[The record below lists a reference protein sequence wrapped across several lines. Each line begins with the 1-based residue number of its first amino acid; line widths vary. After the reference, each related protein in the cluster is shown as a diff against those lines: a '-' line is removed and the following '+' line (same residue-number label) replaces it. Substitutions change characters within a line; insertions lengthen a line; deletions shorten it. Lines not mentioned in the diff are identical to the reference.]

1 MQSRL
6 ISIGLAASL
15 IAASA
20 LPCLA
25 EPARAMG
32 KGHHKW
38 LSTDASV
45 ARMARR
51 YRNDAEDHYGQR
63 SYSISVGN
71 PAFPDRFAYWP
82 NRWGD

>member
-6 ISIGLAASL
+6 ISIGLAA
-15 IAASA
+15 IAISA

-32 KGHHKW
+32 KAHHKW
-38 LSTDASV
+38 LAVDASV
-45 ARMARR
+45 ASMARPN
-51 YRNDAEDHYGQR
+51 RNEAEDHYGQR
-63 SYSISVGN
+63 SYSISGGN

>member
-6 ISIGLAASL
+6 ISIGLVA
-15 IAASA
+15 IAVSA

-32 KGHHKW
+32 KGHHNW
-38 LSTDASV
+38 LSTDAP
-45 ARMARR
+45 AARR
-51 YRNDAEDHYGQR
+51 YRNEAEDHYGQR

-82 NRWGD
+82 DRWGD